1 MEINYFSISK
11 NNNLKFISK
20 REYEENNTYL
30 AKSMLIYDDEKIGS
44 AIEEYYKKLIPN
56 NESEN
61 KFQIIKNQC
70 LLYKQNYN
78 YSNNKLIETV
88 NKFLS
93 KNFNSIFEFNQENTE
108 ILCIILCFVFLNLE
122 KNYQINNL
130 SNLKNK
136 IDNFNFKDIDI
147 IKMYKYIKNKNNKN
161 NITFVYPK
169 KLINKKIKYEIP
181 IELIIVINKLLDIKK
196 INLPLAN
203 TNFKKQLEILIILLN
218 FDMIFPITFD
228 VFIDLFDYNL
238 KNDFNKIFSNEIIK
252 IIKCNKNNLQLRST
266 NYENNINSNNIFNIP
281 EEEISILNY
290 YYKNYYED
298 NNYYSLIEKNKS
310 FNKYYNDKDNTNN
323 TTLNYSMLKTSCDE
337 NSSFNFIKN
346 NESFNFFGNESYINN
361 FYNDEITINM
371 IIGDYIKN
379 NNFPFETIIIFSYF
393 ISQIKNL
400 HILTLIIPDNYSKEI
415 EILLKNMDIFYLDFN
430 FLTFFTSITNLN
442 ELNIEFNSL
451 DTKLF
456 DKFLLISFKNNL
468 KTLRISFFNSD
479 EYYSPCCLFK
489 LQNNMYI
496 KNNLYNLQSKKNI
509 IYNDY
514 QNNDIDYYILNNNL
528 LKYFEINMNKFFYLL
543 LKNKDKYH
551 ELCFFINLPTIILD
565 NQNFINII
573 LKFVFNIIIMNENS
587 NLKTFKIISSNLKFN
602 SNLTPII
609 NDLLNQINYSKN
621 KIENLSLKLK
631 FYKCNLNNL
640 INERIKI
647 LNLGDLDIYTF
658 NNFLDLYKNKK
669 IFSNLI
675 SIKITL
681 NNSVINY
688 EDNKNN
694 INEFLKISHK
704 NLKEKMLLTQMKVNN
719 KNNMLELINIVYY
732 KTNEKYIL
740 ISINKLN
747 EPYFIMAES
756 IIRFNIKKILQTILK
771 IINNKKYIKLN
782 DKKIFLNIKK
792 FLDRPKNKVI
802 ICDNIE

>member
-61 KFQIIKNQC
+61 KFQIIKDQC
-70 LLYKQNYN
+70 SLYKQNYN
-78 YSNNKLIETV
+78 YNKNKLNETV

-93 KNFNSIFEFNQENTE
+93 KNFNSKFEFNQENTE

-122 KNYQINNL
+122 KDYKIKDL

-136 IDNFNFKDIDI
+136 INNFDFKSIDI
-147 IKMYKYIKNKNNKN
+147 IKMYKYIKNSNNKN
-161 NITFVYPK
+161 IITFVYPK

-181 IELIIVINKLLDIKK
+181 IELIIIISKLLDIKK
-196 INLPLAN
+196 IILPLAN
-203 TNFKKQLEILIILLN
+203 TNLKKQLEILIILLN

-228 VFIDLFDYNL
+228 VFIDLFDNNL
-238 KNDFNKIFSNEIIK
+238 KNDLNIIFNNEIIK

-298 NNYYSLIEKNKS
+298 NNYFSLIEKNKS
-310 FNKYYNDKDNTNN
+310 FNKFYNDKENSTN

-337 NSSFNFIKN
+337 NSSFNYIKN
-346 NESFNFFGNESYINN
+346 NESFNFFVNESYINN
-361 FYNDEITINM
+361 FYNDDITINM

-393 ISQIKNL
+393 ISQINHL
-400 HILTLIIPDNYSKEI
+400 HILSLIIPDNYSKEI
-415 EILLKNMDIFYLDFN
+415 EILLKNMDIIYFDFN
-430 FLTFFTSITNLN
+430 FLTFFTKITNLI

-451 DTKLF
+451 DTNLF

-468 KTLRISFFNSD
+468 QTLRISLFNSD
-479 EYYSPCCLFK
+479 EYYSPCSLFK
-489 LQNNMYI
+489 LQNDMKK
-496 KNNLYNLQSKKNI
+496 KNNFYNIQSKKNI
-509 IYNDY
+509 IYKDN
-514 QNNDIDYYILNNNL
+514 QNKDIDYYILNNNL

-565 NQNFINII
+565 NQYFLNII
-573 LKFVFNIIIMNENS
+573 LKFVFNIIIMIENS
-587 NLKTFKIISSNLKFN
+587 NLTTFKIISSNLKFN

-609 NDLLNQINYSKN
+609 NDLLNRINYNKN

-675 SIKITL
+675 SIKITF

-694 INEFLKISHK
+694 INEFLKFSHE

-732 KTNEKYIL
+732 KTTNKYIL
-740 ISINKLN
+740 VTINKLN
-747 EPYFIMAES
+747 ESNFINAES
-756 IIRFNIKKILQTILK
+756 IIIFNIKKKLQAILK

-792 FLDRPKNKVI
+792 FLVRPKNKVI
-802 ICDNIE
+802 ICDNIV